1 MFLRTMVLPQNVRSA
16 ITMWASPKPY
26 NTLFARSRAISDA
39 NKTQIETRVESRNLY
54 FEKISSCLAN
64 NTSQWT
70 ILILTNNWKGLVNHM
85 QNFHFFNGVSLTS
98 TKVPRTGSARSER
111 FGAEKIRANICL
123 PLSKAEAERIS
134 LKKVRAILL
143 WKFFFSSPR

>member
-1 MFLRTMVLPQNVRSA
+1 
-16 ITMWASPKPY
+16 
-26 NTLFARSRAISDA
+26 
-39 NKTQIETRVESRNLY
+39 
-54 FEKISSCLAN
+54 
-64 NTSQWT
+64 
-70 ILILTNNWKGLVNHM
+70 M

-143 WKFFFSSPR
+143 VKFFFPVHGTQLSRESRLGEIVFG